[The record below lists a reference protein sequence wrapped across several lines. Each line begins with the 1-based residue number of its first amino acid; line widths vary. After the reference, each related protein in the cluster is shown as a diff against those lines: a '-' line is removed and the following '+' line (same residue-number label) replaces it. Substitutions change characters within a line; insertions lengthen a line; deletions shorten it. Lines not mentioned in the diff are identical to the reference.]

1 MNLERKLVSALNS
14 KDKTKIESVFRQIYD
29 SYFKLVY
36 FCVSNYINV
45 HEDIEDI
52 VADVF
57 VSFFNHLDSINIDG
71 SIKYYLTTT
80 AKNKAINFVKKKKEV
95 ILEDNVLNS
104 MKYES
109 KPNLLLLSLNEKL
122 TKEERYIIV
131 SHVLYDYTLNE
142 IATELNENL
151 NTIKSKYR
159 RTIQKLKLI
168 LGGKDNE

>member
-1 MNLERKLVSALNS
+1 MSLERQLVSALHSN
-14 KDKTKIESVFRQIYD
+14 DKTKIESVFKQIYD

-36 FCVSNYINV
+36 FCVSNYVNV
-45 HEDIEDI
+45 KEDIEDI

-57 VSFFNHLDSINIDG
+57 LSFFNHLDSISLDG

-80 AKNKAINFVKKKKEV
+80 AKNKSINFVKKKKE
-95 ILEDNVLNS
+95 ILLDEEVQNT

-109 KPNLLLLSLNEKL
+109 KPNLIMLTLNEKL
-122 TKEERYIIV
+122 NEEEKYIVV

-168 LGGKDNE
+168 LGGKEHE

>member
-36 FCVSNYINV
+36 FCISNYISV
-45 HEDIEDI
+45 KEDIEDI

>member
-168 LGGKDNE
+168 LGGKENE

>member
-109 KPNLLLLSLNEKL
+109 KPNLLLLTLNEKL

>member
-95 ILEDNVLNS
+95 LLEDNVLNS

>member
-95 ILEDNVLNS
+95 LLEDNVLNS

-109 KPNLLLLSLNEKL
+109 KPNLLLLTLNEKL

-142 IATELNENL
+142 IAIELNENL

>member
-1 MNLERKLVSALNS
+1 MNLEKKLVSALNS
-14 KDKTKIESVFRQIYD
+14 KDKAKIESVFRQIYD

-95 ILEDNVLNS
+95 LLEDNVLNS